1 MAERPSTHPLPT
13 KPAYPRIDSRQ
24 PTIFLWWIPFTLAV
38 IAGLLTYA
46 IIASQNDVYRARS
59 ELIVPPNSSIAP
71 EDYVQLARSETF
83 LATVIRDLRLDTTS
97 DILRNDIR
105 IRTDG
110 TIIAIETDAP
120 SPTLAQILAIQI
132 GNTIIR
138 SAPLL
143 LDAPAPAQ
151 LGQVAPPRA
160 PLPNNAPLY
169 TASAVAAA
177 LVIGLIGTGVLAF
190 RDRPPPPVTDVQWL
204 ASLTTLS
211 TIPSSHS
218 QDSPALLSQPHSPEA
233 AALRAL
239 QTTIEELCTAESLR
253 TILIVGVNAQAGASP
268 IAVNLALAF
277 AETGRRLL
285 LIDANL
291 HRPGVHRL
299 LQLPNQHGLTDA
311 RFSNIAPPV
320 QEIPGTSLRVITS
333 GVLPPHPSQLLAT
346 PRLTT
351 LLAELPRTAE
361 LTLLNAPPLAES
373 NAAATLA
380 SACDAILLAVD
391 APHTH
396 AQEFHAAGRT
406 LRTAGKPVLGVVLNH
421 APRPSGEPTSNPAS
435 PTAHASP
442 PPANISPHHTRSS

>member
-1 MAERPSTHPLPT
+1 MAERPSTQPLPT
-13 KPAYPRIDSRQ
+13 RPAYPRTDLRR
-24 PTIFLWWIPFTLAV
+24 PTTFLWWIPFTLAV

-46 IIASQNDVYRARS
+46 IVASQDDVYRARS

-71 EDYVQLARSETF
+71 EDYAQLARSETF
-83 LATVIRDLRLDTTS
+83 RATVIRDLRLDTTS

-110 TIIAIETDAP
+110 TIITIETDAP
-120 SPTLAQILAIQI
+120 SPTLAQILTIQI
-132 GNTIIR
+132 GNTVIR

-151 LGQVAPPRA
+151 LGRVTAPRE

-177 LVIGLIGTGVLAF
+177 LAIGLIGTGVLAF
-190 RDRPPPPVTDVQWL
+190 RERPLQPATDVQWL

-211 TIPSSHS
+211 AIPNSHS
-218 QDSPALLSQPHSPEA
+218 QNSPALLSQPHSPEA
-233 AALRAL
+233 VALRDL
-239 QTTIEELCTAESLR
+239 QTTIEELRAAGSLR
-253 TILIVGVNAQAGASP
+253 TILIVGINAQAGAGP

-291 HRPGVHRL
+291 HRPSVHRL

-311 RFSNIAPPV
+311 RFSNIVPPV
-320 QEIPGTSLRVITS
+320 QEIPGIPLRVITS
-333 GVLPPHPSQLLAT
+333 GVLPPHPSQLLAS
-346 PRLTT
+346 PRLTS
-351 LLAELPRTAE
+351 LFAELPRTAE
-361 LTLLNAPPLAES
+361 LTLLNAPPLVES
-373 NAAATLA
+373 NAAAILA

-391 APHTH
+391 ALHIH
-396 AQEFHAAGRT
+396 AQELRAASRT
-406 LRTAGKPVLGVVLNH
+406 LRAAGKPILGVVLSH
-421 APRPSGEPTSNPAS
+421 ALHPNGEPTSNPAS

-442 PPANISPHHTRSS
+442 TPANISPHHTRSS